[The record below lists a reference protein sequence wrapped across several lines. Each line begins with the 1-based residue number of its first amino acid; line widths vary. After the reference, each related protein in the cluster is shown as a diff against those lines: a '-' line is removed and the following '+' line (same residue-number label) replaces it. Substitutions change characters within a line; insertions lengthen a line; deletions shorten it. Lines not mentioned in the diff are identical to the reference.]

1 MTELFS
7 GHQSIYRQIA
17 DKIKDQILN
26 GDLKRGDKLPSL
38 REQAVALEVN
48 INTITK
54 GYNILENDGMI
65 EKQRGLGFFVTED
78 AYARVLTE
86 RKQLFQQQTLP
97 KLKQELRLLNL
108 SDQALLKL
116 LKEID

>member
-17 DKIKDQILN
+17 DEIKDQILN

-65 EKQRGLGFFVTED
+65 EK
-78 AYARVLTE
+78 
-86 RKQLFQQQTLP
+86 
-97 KLKQELRLLNL
+97 
-108 SDQALLKL
+108 
-116 LKEID
+116 

>member
-17 DKIKDQILN
+17 GKFKDQILN
-26 GDLKRGDKLPSL
+26 GDLKREDKLPSL

-54 GYNILENDGMI
+54 GYNILENDVMI

-78 AYARVLTE
+78 AYTQVLTE
-86 RKQLFQQQTLP
+86 RKQLFQ
-97 KLKQELRLLNL
+97 
-108 SDQALLKL
+108 
-116 LKEID
+116 